1 MRCGL
6 PGVIDILVVVYYLPQ
21 DHQSPGINLQLLRSW
36 KVRICLCCVPE
47 NYGPFRLNSLAFST
61 RFRESPTYCPFLYI
75 TCPDTSGMVY
85 VRGRAPYSRFSTSF
99 ASATLHPS
107 NFWPDISVLRLD
119 SILEAKTYSSSTDTL
134 SHWRI
139 NRRARVDGHLPART
153 WPFAA
158 EKCLAGARG
167 AKSRYLLCQYRHQYR
182 KE

>member
-1 MRCGL
+1 MPVDTRPAVGL
-6 PGVIDILVVVYYLPQ
+6 LVVVYYLPQ

-139 NRRARVDGHLPART
+139 YH
-153 WPFAA
+153 
-158 EKCLAGARG
+158 AG
-167 AKSRYLLCQYRHQYR
+167 
-182 KE
+182 